1 MPKLIRVFAG
11 RTACHFVALVVLWL
25 ILSALVFLSGTTT
38 VLTMTF
44 IGLDNRNDLPK
55 VNYSTALDVYVA
67 MCFVFVLAT
76 IIQFASV
83 HYYTKFGCGEGPETN
98 ENNARKDDE
107 IANTTDVEVK

>member
-1 MPKLIRVFAG
+1 
-11 RTACHFVALVVLWL
+11 
-25 ILSALVFLSGTTT
+25 
-38 VLTMTF
+38 MTF

-83 HYYTKFGCGEGPETN
+83 HYYTKFGCGEGPDIVEVH
-98 ENNARKDDE
+98 ESKDDDPG
-107 IANTTDVEVK
+107 ITTDTEVHVNTLNCLH

>member
-1 MPKLIRVFAG
+1 MSD
-11 RTACHFVALVVLWL
+11 LVGHPNCWFSHAQSQLKP
-25 ILSALVFLSGTTT
+25 FDRMRFFTGTTT

-83 HYYTKFGCGEGPETN
+83 HYYTKFGCGEGPETIV
-98 ENNARKDDE
+98 RKSAD
-107 IANTTDVEVK
+107 IGISTDVEVHTCS

>member
-1 MPKLIRVFAG
+1 
-11 RTACHFVALVVLWL
+11 
-25 ILSALVFLSGTTT
+25 
-38 VLTMTF
+38 MTF

-98 ENNARKDDE
+98 AIAATKSEDNGNA
-107 IANTTDVEVK
+107 TDVEVHA

>member
-1 MPKLIRVFAG
+1 
-11 RTACHFVALVVLWL
+11 
-25 ILSALVFLSGTTT
+25 
-38 VLTMTF
+38 MTF

-83 HYYTKFGCGEGPETN
+83 HYYTKFGCGEGPEIHVVKETKIDDFD
-98 ENNARKDDE
+98 NNSDA
-107 IANTTDVEVK
+107 EVSNVNLKAPEM